1 MTETSNINKVP
12 IVEIEGVAIEPTLSK
27 GVTFGN
33 NSKVYNND
41 NFADDDDEEEDDKE
55 EDDKDDDEEEDDKD
69 DDKDDDEY
77 KWEALNKLLDS
88 HINITEAFL
97 KLVIKECN

>member
-41 NFADDDDEEEDDKE
+41 NFADDDDEEEDDK
-55 EDDKDDDEEEDDKD
+55 D

>member
-12 IVEIEGVAIEPTLSK
+12 IVETEGVAIEPTLSK

-33 NSKVYNND
+33 NPKVYNND
-41 NFADDDDEEEDDKE
+41 NFADGDDEEDDDEDDDDEE
-55 EDDKDDDEEEDDKD
+55 DDDEED
-69 DDKDDDEY
+69 DDEEDDDEY

>member
-1 MTETSNINKVP
+1 MTETSNINAVP
-12 IVEIEGVAIEPTLSK
+12 IVEIEGVTIEPTSSK
-27 GVTFGN
+27 KITFDN
-33 NSKVYNND
+33 NTKVYND
-41 NFADDDDEEEDDKE
+41 NFEDEEEE
-55 EDDKDDDEEEDDKD
+55 DEEE
-69 DDKDDDEY
+69 DDEY

>member
-1 MTETSNINKVP
+1 MTETSNINAVP
-12 IVEIEGVAIEPTLSK
+12 IVEIEGVTIEPTSSK
-27 GVTFGN
+27 KITFDN
-33 NSKVYNND
+33 NTKVYND
-41 NFADDDDEEEDDKE
+41 NFEDEEEEDEEEEDEEEEEDDEEEE
-55 EDDKDDDEEEDDKD
+55 DEEE
-69 DDKDDDEY
+69 DDEY